1 MARAKRKAARRDW
14 TPAELKELKALAG
27 RAPLARIARQLR
39 RTGLAVR
46 WKATQKGISLA
57 LKRR

>member
-1 MARAKRKAARRDW
+1 M
-14 TPAELKELKALAG
+14 KELKALAG

-39 RTGLAVR
+39 RTELAVR